1 MVALD
6 PRWLT
11 LRSVEIHRCFSRNP
25 NESHAFL
32 HLPNVM
38 RIGQIIRLAN
48 MIRMRRFIKFDKARA
63 LSSLLGMQP
72 DTTEANLETLELLGW
87 LTIHTKHGKPAV
99 LEEHVPL
106 LEKATE
112 KIGKL
117 SMNPEPEIPSIS
129 PLAKVEKASLD
140 ALHLC
145 ARKPC
150 TYEALRS
157 EIELAEPD
165 FDLVRS
171 LGRAGRYL
179 ELIQLKEKS
188 AFWSPIYYF
197 NRYEDVKKFMQ
208 RQTIETLVPLERVL
222 ERCATYVGQPL
233 QMLTPGEQKIAVS
246 GVRTGW
252 VIPVTMSMP
261 IKGIEQYFTFLFP
274 PLSQFQDS
282 NPSGDLFE
290 KAKVLMSSF
299 RLGENYAPTT
309 KIKDPLAIIRKLRRD
324 GRLSK
329 PHSDAF
335 NQYKMPASK
344 GILLLKKETRKT
356 FYTKQTY
363 TGYTPILIPSEE
375 NMRVLDTVES
385 LLAGSVEIATKTLKA
400 DLRVADNILKRTCI
414 CLESLEFRGS
424 GSIDNFPSDPTLE
437 RKGAELALVV
447 SGGAYE

>member
-1 MVALD
+1 
-6 PRWLT
+6 
-11 LRSVEIHRCFSRNP
+11 
-25 NESHAFL
+25 
-32 HLPNVM
+32 M
-38 RIGQIIRLAN
+38 RK
-48 MIRMRRFIKFDKARA
+48 FILYDKARA

-72 DTTEANLETLELLGW
+72 DTAEANFETLSGLGW
-87 LTIHTKHGKPAV
+87 LTIHTKHGKPDV

-112 KIGKL
+112 RIGKL
-117 SMNPEPEIPSIS
+117 IINPEPELPSIK
-129 PLAKVEKASLD
+129 PLVHLEKASLD

-145 ARKPC
+145 ARRPC
-150 TYEALRS
+150 TSEALRS
-157 EIELAEPD
+157 ELELQNTD
-165 FDLVRS
+165 FNLVES

-179 ELIQLKEKS
+179 EQIQLKEKS

-197 NRYEDVKKFMQ
+197 NRYDEVKKFMQ
-208 RQTIETLVPLERVL
+208 RQTVETLAPLEQVL
-222 ERCATYVGQPL
+222 EHCATHVGQPL
-233 QMLTPGEQKIAVS
+233 QLLTSNEQKIATS

-261 IKGIEQYFTFLFP
+261 IKGIEQNFTFLFP
-274 PLSQFQDS
+274 PLSQFRDS
-282 NPSGDLFE
+282 NPSGDIFE

-299 RLGENYAPTT
+299 RMGENFAPTS
-309 KIKDPLAIIRKLRRD
+309 KIKDPLAIIRKLKRN

-335 NQYKMPASK
+335 DQYKMPASK
-344 GILLLKKETRKT
+344 GILLLKKGTRKT

-363 TGYTPILIPSEE
+363 TGYMPILIQSEE
-375 NMRVLDTVES
+375 NLRVLDTVERLFEKS
-385 LLAGSVEIATKTLKA
+385 AEVATKTLKT
-400 DLRVADNILKRTCI
+400 DLKVADNILKRTNM

-424 GSIDNFPSDPTLE
+424 TSIDSFPRDPTLE